1 MCAVKEKRHSHATT
15 TTTVVLV
22 ATPGSGVRFNGTGAT
37 PTKACDTPNR
47 VNR

>member
-1 MCAVKEKRHSHATT
+1 MCAVKEKRHSHAT